1 MNNALK
7 GTVVV
12 AESAAGGILVS
23 SLIEV
28 SAVQC
33 ENARF
38 FGTGGDGL
46 WCDLTTNWQ
55 PYAPGIGF
63 IMAVVIGGIASW
75 WYFKRTGNDVHEA

>member
-12 AESAAGGILVS
+12 AESAAGGILVGG
-23 SLIEV
+23 LIEF

-33 ENARF
+33 QQARF

-46 WCDLTTNWQ
+46 WCGLTINWQ
-55 PYAPGIGF
+55 PYAPGIGVLTAL
-63 IMAVVIGGIASW
+63 IIGGIASW
-75 WYFKRTGNDVHEA
+75 WYFKRTGNDAHEA